1 MGKKSPQKLMWLAMR
16 TFGHGPYNPL
26 HYKHCMI
33 PEKLPTTEDMY
44 ANIKTF
50 HSEPPAPIYNMRHL
64 HPVRQSGPI
73 PPYDGAWTM
82 EDVKMICANMS
93 VPYDHCPQS
102 TDVEELMRRAPGLTR
117 KEALRIQQLGLNPD
131 EEVDFA
137 YLTVNMGLDV
147 FYERN
152 QAYIARQ
159 VVTNS
164 KGEKVEILWPCATY
178 DEMTNMSFGTAEVW
192 EYHEN
197 PWDPIPG
204 ELPIRIHPDYDLG
217 VPYTWFEYEM
227 DNRIHYQITSD
238 QQYIPEDER
247 PYPIDKN
254 PHAHKYIWRPQEDM
268 ENDDWMRD
276 PDWYPEGTHQNIY
289 NRRDFK
295 KEPNHLTE
303 Y

>member
-1 MGKKSPQKLMWLAMR
+1 MWVAMR
-16 TFGHGPYNPL
+16 SFGHGPYNPL
-26 HYKHCMI
+26 HYKSHLI
-33 PEKLPTTEDMY
+33 PEKLPTTEDFY
-44 ANIKTF
+44 GNLKTM
-50 HSEPPAPIYNMRHL
+50 HTEPPQPIYNMRHL

-82 EDVKMICANMS
+82 EDVKKICSNMS

-137 YLTVNMGLDV
+137 YMTVNMGLDV

-152 QAYIARQ
+152 QAYLARQ

-178 DEMTNMSFGTAEVW
+178 DEMTNMVFGTAEVW

-204 ELPIRIHPDYDLG
+204 ELPIRIQPDYDLG
-217 VPYTWFEYEM
+217 VPYSWFEYEM
-227 DNRIHYQITSD
+227 DNKIHSAITQD

-247 PYPIDKN
+247 PFPIDKN
-254 PHAHKYIWRPQEDM
+254 PHSHKYIWRPQEDM
-268 ENDDWMRD
+268 KNDDVMRD
-276 PDWYPEGTHQNIY
+276 PDWYPTEKTQENIY

-295 KEPNHLTE
+295 KEENFMKE

>member
-1 MGKKSPQKLMWLAMR
+1 MPNKQLTQTLMRL
-16 TFGHGPYNPL
+16 FGHGPYNPL
-26 HYKHCMI
+26 GVKTFLV
-33 PEKLPTTEDMY
+33 PEKLPTTDDIY
-44 ANIKTF
+44 ANLKTW
-50 HSEPPAPIYNMRHL
+50 HSEPAPPIYNMRHL
-64 HPVRQSGPI
+64 HPMRQSGPI

-82 EDVKMICANMS
+82 EDVKRTCDNMR

-117 KEALRIQQLGLNPD
+117 KEALRIQQLGFTPD

-159 VVTNS
+159 VVTNA

-178 DEMTNMSFGTAEVW
+178 DEMTNMSYGTAEVW

-197 PWDPIPG
+197 PWDPFPG

-217 VPYTWFEYEM
+217 VPYSWFEYEM
-227 DNRIHYQITSD
+227 DNRIHNDITKD
-238 QQYIPEDER
+238 QQYIPEDVR
-247 PYPIDKN
+247 PFPLDKN
-254 PHAHKYIWRPQEDM
+254 PHCHKYIWRPQEDM
-268 ENDDWMRD
+268 IRDNEMRD
-276 PDWYPEGTHQNIY
+276 PDWYPKGTHENLY
-289 NRRDFK
+289 NRKDYSK
-295 KEPNHLTE
+295 AQNTLNE